1 MIRAIRSVPFAC
13 HCLSAALLLAGC
25 SMVPAYERPS
35 TPLPEG
41 FKEEPGWRPAA
52 PGDGQVRVAW
62 WTWLGDPELDAL
74 QDRVLVSNQ
83 NLAAAT
89 AAYDQARAAVREQR
103 SALFPSVNL
112 QASATRAGS
121 FGSRTPVIAGGA
133 ASGVS
138 SNAANS
144 SRRYS
149 ASVGTSWEVDVFGR
163 LRASV
168 AQAGEV
174 DVFGRLRASVA
185 QAGALAEASAG
196 DLANAALA
204 ARGELALNYV
214 QLRAIDAQAEI
225 LASSITGYERAL
237 SIANNRYVAGVVGRV
252 DVLQAETQLRNA
264 RADAADLGRQRAAL
278 EHAIAVLV
286 GENPS
291 RFALARADWSPQIP
305 AVPPVLP
312 SALLERRPDIAS
324 AERRV
329 AAANAAVGIERS
341 AYFPTLNLTG
351 SAGFS
356 SPGLSSL
363 FEVASS
369 VWSLGATGLMTLLDF
384 GGRSARVA
392 QARAAYEQ
400 TVAEYRQTVL
410 VAFQQTEDQLAAVRI
425 LEQVEQ
431 ERAAAAT
438 AANQAEQITL
448 NQYAAGVVSYADVI
462 LAQATALSA
471 RQASVTTTLNRQA
484 AAIAL
489 IQAIGGYWD
498 GNVSPSTAGG

>member
-1 MIRAIRSVPFAC
+1 MIRSIRSLTFAC
-13 HCLSAALLLAGC
+13 HCLSAGLLLAGC
-25 SMVPAYERPS
+25 SRVPAYERPS

-52 PGDGQVRVAW
+52 PEDGQVRVAW
-62 WTWLGDPELDAL
+62 WRWLGDPELDAL

-89 AAYDQARAAVREQR
+89 AAYDQARALVREQR

-149 ASVGTSWEVDVFGR
+149 ASLGASW
-163 LRASV
+163 
-168 AQAGEV
+168 EV

-225 LASSITGYERAL
+225 LASTITGYERAL
-237 SIANNRYVAGVVGRV
+237 QIANNRYGAGVVGRV
-252 DVLQAETQLRNA
+252 DILQAETQLRNA

-286 GENPS
+286 GESPS
-291 RFALARADWSPQIP
+291 RFALARAGWSPQVP

-351 SAGFS
+351 GAGFS

-431 ERAAAAT
+431 ERAAATT

-448 NQYAAGVVSYADVI
+448 NQYAAGVVSYSDVI
-462 LAQATALSA
+462 LAQATALTA
-471 RQASVTTTLNRQA
+471 RQASVTTTLNRQT

-498 GNVSPSTAGG
+498 GNVDQAIAGDSNGPTQNDAVPPG